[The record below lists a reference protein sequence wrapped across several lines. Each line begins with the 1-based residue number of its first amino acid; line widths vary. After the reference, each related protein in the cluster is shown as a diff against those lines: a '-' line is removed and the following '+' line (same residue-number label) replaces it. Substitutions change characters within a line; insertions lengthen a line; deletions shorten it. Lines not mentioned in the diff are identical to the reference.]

1 MEAGDVVQADNSD
14 EDDNYSQLRPEN
26 LDLSLDADRR
36 IENLTQQLSQLTDVV
51 TDFIIIRASSSRQH
65 TSLPAVNS
73 TLSVWTLVKIPD
85 SVEISSK
92 MFILRMKI
100 RENQNKR

>member
-36 IENLTQQLSQLTDVV
+36 FSI
-51 TDFIIIRASSSRQH
+51 
-65 TSLPAVNS
+65 
-73 TLSVWTLVKIPD
+73 LVQY
-85 SVEISSK
+85 
-92 MFILRMKI
+92 FYF
-100 RENQNKR
+100 

>member
-36 IENLTQQLSQLTDVV
+36 IEKDEETIKLSEK
-51 TDFIIIRASSSRQH
+51 
-65 TSLPAVNS
+65 
-73 TLSVWTLVKIPD
+73 LVDDKA
-85 SVEISSK
+85 K
-92 MFILRMKI
+92 YWA
-100 RENQNKR
+100 